1 MHSQFGDW
9 LKIHSDKKW
18 FQRMRTSL
26 TDELETRMNKYDGMK
41 NNHKSSLLHASLWQL
56 LRIKMT
62 QYKLLR
68 LYFVKH
74 CTRILEEGVPI
85 YAKYIIVVVYFFV
98 NIYFGFKYMDDHN

>member
-41 NNHKSSLLHASLWQL
+41 NNHKSSLLHASLLQL
-56 LRIKMT
+56 LLSIVLAFWRKEF
-62 QYKLLR
+62 QYM
-68 LYFVKH
+68 
-74 CTRILEEGVPI
+74 P
-85 YAKYIIVVVYFFV
+85 
-98 NIYFGFKYMDDHN
+98 NI